1 MTKGKKLAKNFH
13 REKKRR
19 VNRSLSG
26 NIAITLF
33 ITIFGLFMS
42 LPMVYTIGNAFKPL
56 DELWLFPPPLFPRNP
71 TLSNFTDLFQL
82 LQNSWV
88 PISRYLFNTLFIT
101 VAGTAGQVVFGS
113 MCAYALAKHDF
124 PGAKIIFK
132 IIVTSLM
139 FSASVTSIPSYMT
152 MVKLGWIDTYQAL
165 IVPAMGASLGLY
177 LMKQFMEQVPQSLLE
192 AARIDGAG
200 EIRILLKIVMPV
212 VKPAVL
218 TLIIFSVQS
227 LWNMGAST
235 YIYTEQ
241 LKTLPYAIS
250 QIISGG
256 IARAG
261 VGTAVSVIMMAVP
274 ITTFIITQ
282 SNIIE
287 TMATSGM
294 KE

>member
-1 MTKGKKLAKNFH
+1 MVRARNNTVKFR
-13 REKKRR
+13 REKKHR

-26 NIAITLF
+26 NIAITMF

-42 LPMVYTIGNAFKPL
+42 LPMVYTVGNAFKPL
-56 DELWLFPPPLFPRNP
+56 DELWLFPPPLLPRNP
-71 TLSNFTDLFQL
+71 TLSNFKDLFQL

-88 PISRYLFNTLFIT
+88 PISRYLFNTVFIT
-101 VAGTAGQVVFGS
+101 VAGTAGQVIFAS
-113 MCAYALAKHDF
+113 MCAYALAKHNF
-124 PGAKIIFK
+124 PGSKMIFK

-139 FSASVTSIPSYMT
+139 FSASVTAIPNYMT
-152 MVKLGWIDTYQAL
+152 MVKLNWIDTYQAL

-177 LMKQFMEQVPQSLLE
+177 LMKQFMEQVPHSLLE

-200 EIRILLKIVMPV
+200 EIRILMKIVMPV

-218 TLIIFSVQS
+218 TLIIFSVQA

-294 KE
+294 KD